1 MSDPPMLRIGPF
13 SRAASLSI
21 KALRFYHET
30 GLLVPAVVDP
40 DTGYRS
46 YSPAQ
51 LIDAAVI
58 RRLRDMDVPIESIRE
73 VLTARDPAVTQKV
86 LAEHAAALETRV
98 DALRRAVDDLYA
110 AVDAPALH
118 TGVFRR
124 RDPARTVLAFAGSLP
139 ESDLASFM
147 ITAATRLLDAV
158 ADSGAVVDGP
168 FGASFPPLEDDVQSV
183 EAFVPV
189 AAVPLLTSVTRAT
202 GVRVTELPA
211 TDVAV
216 LMHRGAYDTLLDAYL
231 ELGAW
236 VASEADPSDLPVRE
250 YYLVS
255 PFDTSDTDELRTEVC
270 WPLYTRKVPA
280 S

>member
-1 MSDPPMLRIGPF
+1 MSEPPMLRIGPF
-13 SRAASLSI
+13 SRASSLSI

-40 DTGYRS
+40 ETGYRS
-46 YSPAQ
+46 YSPVQ

-58 RRLRDMDVPIESIRE
+58 HRLRELDVPLDSIRE

-86 LAEHAAALETRV
+86 LAEQAAVLEARV
-98 DALRRAVDDLYA
+98 DTLRRAVDDLYA

-124 RDPARTVLAFAGSLP
+124 RDPARTVLAFAGSPP
-139 ESDLASFM
+139 EADLATFM
-147 ITAATRLLDAV
+147 ITAASRLLDALTE
-158 ADSGAVVDGP
+158 SGAVVDGP
-168 FGASFPPLEDDVQSV
+168 FGASFPPVEDDVQSV

-189 AAVPLLTSVTRAT
+189 ASAPLLSPATRAT
-202 GVRVTELPA
+202 GVRVAELPA

-255 PFDTSDTDELRTEVC
+255 LFDTSDPDELRTEVC
-270 WPLYTRKVPA
+270 WPLHARKVPP

>member
-1 MSDPPMLRIGPF
+1 MSEPPMLRIGPF
-13 SRAASLSI
+13 SRASSLSI

-40 DTGYRS
+40 ETGYRS
-46 YSPAQ
+46 YSPVQ

-58 RRLRDMDVPIESIRE
+58 HRLRELDVPLDSIRE

-86 LAEHAAALETRV
+86 LAEQAAVLEARV
-98 DALRRAVDDLYA
+98 DTLRRAVDDLYA

-124 RDPARTVLAFAGSLP
+124 HDPARMVLAFAGDPP
-139 ESDLASFM
+139 ESDLATFM

-158 ADSGAVVDGP
+158 TESGAVVDGP
-168 FGASFPPLEDDVQSV
+168 FGASFPPLDDDVQSV

-189 AAVPLLTSVTRAT
+189 ASAPLLSPATRAV
-202 GVRVTELPA
+202 GVRVAELPA

-216 LMHRGAYDTLLDAYL
+216 LMHRGAYDTLLEAYL

-255 PFDTSDTDELRTEVC
+255 LFDTSDPDELRTEVC
-270 WPLYTRKVPA
+270 WPLHARKVPP